1 MTAASLHTVGHGCRV
16 PLPYG
21 VVVVETVALNPLVQ
35 GVTHSDNCIQL
46 TQFPK
51 ERNGSTEWRKVRAS

>member
-35 GVTHSDNCIQL
+35 GVTHTRCGIEPFG
-46 TQFPK
+46 T
-51 ERNGSTEWRKVRAS
+51 GA